1 MYYLVNGYRF
11 TQKNVCSKNQQ
22 KLIRQIWTVTLK
34 NYMKMS
40 FKRLSKKPFYLFLKM
55 FSQDFSNRS
64 YTSIKIILAYFYII
78 ENIENSLPL

>member
-22 KLIRQIWTVTLK
+22 KLIKQIWTVTLK
-34 NYMKMS
+34 NYIKMS
-40 FKRLSKKPFYLFLKM
+40 FKRLSKKLFYLFLKM
-55 FSQDFSNRS
+55 FSQDFSNRC